1 MAKLSFD
8 YSRFDKIEDSDDEE
22 AHHPNLDRGLNQRV
36 IRISRDR
43 KEDEIDTQKSELEAA
58 GKVEEAEKLEK
69 QRPLHVG
76 NMSRV
81 VEERTIINSAHGV
94 KDKLV
99 KNGEEFPIDELEG
112 FTKTNEQV
120 LSEFIEADWERS
132 RELCVQ
138 HGDAL
143 LGECVD
149 GWFLLQALDQAEN
162 GKEKQV
168 EKIVRQGQIPSQIRQ
183 LASVMRRPP
192 RDLVHRFFD
201 RMQTDEGKKSFK
213 EGVDT
218 MYAHIRSRA
227 KARKEEKMKSQE
239 AKLMSADSA
248 AAKEAVPLVE
258 AMYGMRPEARKSLAP
273 KGLDP
278 VKVYEALPE
287 PMKLAFKDSSI
298 EKLKEAAEKM
308 EVAVFEKQFKLC
320 IDSGLWEEEL
330 NSFVYVS
337 AQ

>member
-43 KEDEIDTQKSELEAA
+43 KEDEIDTQKAALEEAGKLEEAA
-58 GKVEEAEKLEK
+58 KLER

-76 NMSRV
+76 NMSKV
-81 VEERTIINSAHGV
+81 VEERTIINSAHGT
-94 KDKLV
+94 KDRLV
-99 KNGEEFPIDELEG
+99 RDGEEFPIDELDG
-112 FTKTNEQV
+112 WTKDNEK
-120 LSEFIEADWERS
+120 LLEEFIDADWEKS
-132 RELCVQ
+132 RQLLVD

-149 GWFLLQALDQAEN
+149 GYFLLQAIDHEMN
-162 GKEKQV
+162 GNTKRV
-168 EKIVRQGQIPSQIRQ
+168 EKIVNQGQLVSQIRQ
-183 LASVMRRPP
+183 LASAMRRPP

-201 RMQTDEGKKSFK
+201 RFQTDEGKKAFK

-218 MYAHIRSRA
+218 YYNHIRSRA
-227 KARKEEKMKSQE
+227 KLRKEERAKSQ
-239 AKLMSADSA
+239 AAQLMSSDSA
-248 AAKEAVPLVE
+248 AAREAIPLVE
-258 AMYGMRPEARKSLAP
+258 AMYDMEPKVRKSLAP

-287 PMKLAFKDSSI
+287 PLKAAFKAGST
-298 EKLKEAAEKM
+298 EMLKEAAEQMKI
-308 EVAVFEKQFKLC
+308 EDFEKHFQLC
-320 IDSGLWEEEL
+320 IDAGLWEEEL
-330 NSFVYVS
+330 NAFVHVS